1 MKIEILSKVGNIT
14 LNFIQSPEEGEKM
27 IKAITNLLDGTNNG
41 VINYHDNSDHL
52 IFSKEFLQ
60 QCLIR
65 IPKNK
70 TQAEGENFRRTL
82 KYAK

>member
-14 LNFIQSPEEGEKM
+14 LDFSQSLEEGEKM
-27 IKAITNLLDGTNNG
+27 IKAITNLLDGTNNRI
-41 VINYHDNSDHL
+41 INYRDNSDHL

-65 IPKNK
+65 IPNNK
-70 TQAEGENFRRTL
+70 TQADGEKL
-82 KYAK
+82 S

>member
-14 LNFIQSPEEGEKM
+14 LDFSQNHEEGEKM

-41 VINYHDNSDHL
+41 IINHHDNSNHL

-70 TQAEGENFRRTL
+70 TQADGEKL
-82 KYAK
+82 S

>member
-1 MKIEILSKVGNIT
+1 MKIEILSKIGNIT
-14 LNFIQSPEEGEKM
+14 LNFTQSPKEREKM

-70 TQAEGENFRRTL
+70 TQAEGEKL
-82 KYAK
+82 S

>member
-1 MKIEILSKVGNIT
+1 MKIEILSKIGNIT
-14 LNFIQSPEEGEKM
+14 LDFSQSHEEGEKM
-27 IKAITNLLDGTNNG
+27 IKSITKLLDGTNNG

-70 TQAEGENFRRTL
+70 TQVEGKKL
-82 KYAK
+82 S

>member
-1 MKIEILSKVGNIT
+1 MKIEILSKIGNIT
-14 LNFIQSPEEGEKM
+14 LDFSKSHEEGEKM
-27 IKAITNLLDGTNNG
+27 IKSITKLLDGTNNE

-70 TQAEGENFRRTL
+70 TQAEGEKL
-82 KYAK
+82 S

>member
-14 LNFIQSPEEGEKM
+14 LDFSKSHEEGEKM

-41 VINYHDNSDHL
+41 TINYHDNSDLL

-70 TQAEGENFRRTL
+70 TQADVEKL
-82 KYAK
+82 S

>member
-14 LNFIQSPEEGEKM
+14 LNFSQNHEEGEKV
-27 IKAITNLLDGTNNG
+27 IKEITNLLNGTNNG

-70 TQAEGENFRRTL
+70 TQVEGEKL
-82 KYAK
+82 S

>member
-1 MKIEILSKVGNIT
+1 MIE
-14 LNFIQSPEEGEKM
+14 
-27 IKAITNLLDGTNNG
+27 AITNLLAGTNNG
-41 VINYHDNSDHL
+41 VINYHDNLDHL

-70 TQAEGENFRRTL
+70 TQADGEKL
-82 KYAK
+82 S

>member
-14 LNFIQSPEEGEKM
+14 LNFTQSPEEGEKM
-27 IKAITNLLDGTNNG
+27 IKSITKLLDGTNNG

-70 TQAEGENFRRTL
+70 TQADGEKL
-82 KYAK
+82 S

>member
-14 LNFIQSPEEGEKM
+14 LDFSQSREEGEKM

-70 TQAEGENFRRTL
+70 TQEEVEKL
-82 KYAK
+82 S

>member
-14 LNFIQSPEEGEKM
+14 LDFSQSHEEGEKM

-41 VINYHDNSDHL
+41 VINYLDNSDQL

-60 QCLIR
+60 QCLIQ

-70 TQAEGENFRRTL
+70 TQADGEKL
-82 KYAK
+82 S

>member
-14 LNFIQSPEEGEKM
+14 LDFSKSHEEGEKM
-27 IKAITNLLDGTNNG
+27 IEAITNLLAGTNNG
-41 VINYHDNSDHL
+41 VINYHDNLDHL

-60 QCLIR
+60 QCLIK

-70 TQAEGENFRRTL
+70 TQADGEKL
-82 KYAK
+82 S

>member
-1 MKIEILSKVGNIT
+1 MKIEILSKVGSIT
-14 LNFIQSPEEGEKM
+14 LDFSQSHEDGEKM
-27 IKAITNLLDGTNNG
+27 VKSITNLLSGISNG

-52 IFSKEFLQ
+52 IFSREFLQ

-70 TQAEGENFRRTL
+70 IQSDGEKL
-82 KYAK
+82 S

>member
-1 MKIEILSKVGNIT
+1 MIIEILSKVGNIT
-14 LNFIQSPEEGEKM
+14 LNFSQNHEEGEKM
-27 IKAITNLLDGTNNG
+27 IKSITNLLNGTNNG

-70 TQAEGENFRRTL
+70 IQSDGEKL
-82 KYAK
+82 S

>member
-1 MKIEILSKVGNIT
+1 MKIEIISKVGSIT
-14 LNFIQSPEEGEKM
+14 LDFSQSHEEGEKM
-27 IKAITNLLDGTNNG
+27 IKSITKLLDGTNNG
-41 VINYHDNSDHL
+41 VINYCDNSDHL

-70 TQAEGENFRRTL
+70 TQVDGEKL
-82 KYAK
+82 S

>member
-1 MKIEILSKVGNIT
+1 MKIEILSKIGNIT
-14 LNFIQSPEEGEKM
+14 LNFTQSPKEREKM

-70 TQAEGENFRRTL
+70 TQTEGEKL
-82 KYAK
+82 S

>member
-14 LNFIQSPEEGEKM
+14 LDFSLSREEGEKM

-41 VINYHDNSDHL
+41 IINYHDNSDHL

-60 QCLIR
+60 QCLIL
-65 IPKNK
+65 IPNNK
-70 TQAEGENFRRTL
+70 TQAEGEKL
-82 KYAK
+82 S